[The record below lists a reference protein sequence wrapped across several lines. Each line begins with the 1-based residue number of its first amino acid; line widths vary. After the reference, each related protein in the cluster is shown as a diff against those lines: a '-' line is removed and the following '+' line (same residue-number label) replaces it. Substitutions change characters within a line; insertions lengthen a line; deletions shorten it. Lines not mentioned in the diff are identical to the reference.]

1 MNKQSFSQYLTAMGR
16 WGRVESHAALAFLG
30 FLFIQPVLF
39 PQFEYFRDW
48 WIALGL
54 ILIYLP
60 LHYTNVRSR
69 ILNIGIVILITSIG
83 VTSLVFNLNAVGSVF
98 FVYAV
103 DCAAKN
109 REPIEVWVATV
120 SIFVALNVSVFLS
133 SFHFVI
139 LLIAYIAAVIP
150 MVLVVLRQLRES
162 VQSNVQT
169 IFEVEQEHTRTDAKI
184 SEQERISRDLHD
196 FLGQTLT
203 LITLKSELCLKL
215 IDSNPEQAKQEIAE
229 VVNVS
234 RNASKDVRNI
244 VWATRRWYIDEEI
257 ESAQNVLEMAG
268 IEFETQIDDISSLN
282 EAAEGAMALAIREG
296 VTNIVKHSRATKVNL
311 NIKTDENSVD
321 LTLVDNGVDTTG
333 NFIGFR
339 GLSERISKVGGE
351 LRVKRRE
358 DGVSL
363 NVLIKDALS

>member
-1 MNKQSFSQYLTAMGR
+1 MNKQPFSQYLAAMGR
-16 WGRVESHAALAFLG
+16 WGRAESHAALAFLG

-39 PQFEYFRDW
+39 PQFENFWDW

-60 LHYTNVRSR
+60 LHYTNPQNRL
-69 ILNIGIVILITSIG
+69 LNIGIVSLITAIG
-83 VTSLVFNLNAVGSVF
+83 VVSLVLNLNAVGSVF

-109 REPIEVWVATV
+109 RKQMEVWLATGT
-120 SIFVALNVSVFLS
+120 IFTALNVAVFLS

-139 LLIAYIAAVIP
+139 LTIAYIAAIIP
-150 MVLVVLRQLRES
+150 MVLVVLIRLRER
-162 VQSNVQT
+162 VQSNVQS
-169 IFEVEQEHTRTDAKI
+169 IFEAEQEHTRTDATI

-203 LITLKSELCLKL
+203 LITLKSELSLKL
-215 IDSNPEQAKQEIAE
+215 VDSNPKQVKKEMAE
-229 VVNVS
+229 VVKVS

-244 VWATRRWYIDEEI
+244 VWGTRRWYIDEEI

-268 IEFETQIDDISSLN
+268 IEFETQIDDISSLY
-282 EAAEGAMALAIREG
+282 EAAEGALALAIREG
-296 VTNIVKHSRATKVNL
+296 VTNIVKHSKASRVKL
-311 NIKTDENSVD
+311 NIRTDNNSID
-321 LTLVDNGVDTTG
+321 MSLVDNGEDTTG
-333 NFIGFR
+333 NFLGFR
-339 GLSERISKVGGE
+339 GLSERISKAGGE
-351 LRVKRRE
+351 LEVKGSGE
-358 DGVSL
+358 GVSL